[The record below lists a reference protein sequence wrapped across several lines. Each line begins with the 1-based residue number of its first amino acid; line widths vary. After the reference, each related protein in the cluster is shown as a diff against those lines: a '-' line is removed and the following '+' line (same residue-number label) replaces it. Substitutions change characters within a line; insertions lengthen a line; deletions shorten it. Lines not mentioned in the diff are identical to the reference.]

1 MEEVPVV
8 VVGESLG
15 VSEPPRGRSLDRQR
29 RERGRRQR
37 GLGERDQDSVSE
49 DGGRMVNVGMGMG

>member
-8 VVGESLG
+8 VVGES
-15 VSEPPRGRSLDRQR
+15 PRGRSLDRQR